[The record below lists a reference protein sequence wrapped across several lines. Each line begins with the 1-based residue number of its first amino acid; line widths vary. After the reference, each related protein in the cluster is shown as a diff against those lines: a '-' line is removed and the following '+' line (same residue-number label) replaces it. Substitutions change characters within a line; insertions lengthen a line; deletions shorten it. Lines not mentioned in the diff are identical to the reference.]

1 MPPRARLHVKSKT
14 ARSTIAAS
22 PEAAGPTTPP
32 PKATSTTSACSLKTV
47 DLKTLLALIGSPTSG
62 TKPTLVSRFRHDVAT
77 PRLTP
82 VLRRRA
88 PGSAVQRIVSVDMG
102 IRNLAYCVADVEIR
116 AARQKQSK
124 KKDKDKIPV
133 GPEVSL
139 SVVAWERIA
148 VQELAGTDGDDGVGG
163 EAAAQAEKESFLPA
177 ALSRIAYTLLTRKLL
192 PHAPGTLLIEQQRYR
207 SQGSS
212 AVQEWTY
219 RVNMLEGM
227 LWAVLETLKS
237 EEVKT
242 SRTRFASSSVI
253 DESATTSTTDSP
265 SFVPL
270 PSPHAV
276 SPQRVAKFWMTS
288 TPLGRALMAA
298 KQPRRGSA
306 RLKVDKRD
314 KISFLSA
321 WLARSSGSDAVAI
334 PSVADAVMDEEQSAL
349 GSFLDNDVDVSFETP
364 AATATRDA
372 FLDKM
377 VGKARGRRK
386 KKTVN
391 DAAKQQETSMDNCD
405 GDGTSLATTATA
417 AAVTG
422 DDERAQGQHQG
433 ASRPISQEPGEHQE
447 VTAGDVEAQQRHLGS
462 TRTDEAVQRQQQTDH
477 KHESGEESGGQEGTR
492 GTRAAGTN
500 IRQGQNQ
507 GQGHGQGQGRQE
519 HGRLERDPAHAL
531 AQPIAGGGGGQA
543 TTENA
548 TTTTSTAA
556 SITQEGDIGKLD
568 DLADCLLQAAAWARW
583 EANRRAVEGLM
594 EEDGDEDALKQ
605 FAAACA
611 RGVGEV

>member
-1 MPPRARLHVKSKT
+1 MPPRARLHVKPKT

-22 PEAAGPTTPP
+22 PEAAGPIPP
-32 PKATSTTSACSLKTV
+32 TPKATSTTSASSLKTV

-62 TKPTLVSRFRHDVAT
+62 TKPTLVSRFRHDVAA

-82 VLRRRA
+82 VFRQRA
-88 PGSAVQRIVSVDMG
+88 PGSVAHRIVSVDMG
-102 IRNLAYCVADVEIR
+102 IRNLAFCVADVEMR
-116 AARQKQSK
+116 APRQKQSK
-124 KKDKDKIPV
+124 SKDKDKDKMPV

-148 VQELAGTDGDDGVGG
+148 VQELAATDEDDVGG
-163 EAAAQAEKESFLPA
+163 GAAAAEKESFLPA

-192 PHAPGTLLIEQQRYR
+192 PYAPGTLLIEQQRYR

-242 SRTRFASSSVI
+242 SRTQLASSPVI
-253 DESATTSTTDSP
+253 DESATTSTTGSP
-265 SFVPL
+265 SFMPL

-298 KQPRRGSA
+298 KQPRKGSS
-306 RLKVDKRD
+306 RLKVEKRD

-334 PSVADAVMDEEQSAL
+334 PSVVDAVMDEEHIAL
-349 GSFLDNDVDVSFETP
+349 GSFLDNDVDVSFDTP

-386 KKTVN
+386 KKTAT
-391 DAAKQQETSMDNCD
+391 DIGKRRGTTSMDKSD
-405 GDGTSLATTATA
+405 GESTSLATTATA
-417 AAVTG
+417 AEVTG
-422 DDERAQGQHQG
+422 DDECAQGHYQG
-433 ASRPISQEPGEHQE
+433 ASRPISQEPGEPQQ
-447 VTAGDVEAQQRHLGS
+447 VTAGDVEAQQRHLAS
-462 TRTDEAVQRQQQTDH
+462 TGTEAVQRQQETDH
-477 KHESGEESGGQEGTR
+477 EHESGEESGGQEGAQKTR
-492 GTRAAGTN
+492 DAGAN
-500 IRQGQNQ
+500 IRQGQGQ
-507 GQGHGQGQGRQE
+507 GQSQGQGQGRRE
-519 HGRLERDPAHAL
+519 HGRLEHDPAHAL
-531 AQPIAGGGGGQA
+531 AQPGADGGGQA
-543 TTENA
+543 ITETAA
-548 TTTTSTAA
+548 TTSSTAA

-583 EANRRAVEGLM
+583 EGNRQAVEGLM
-594 EEDGDEDALKQ
+594 DEDGDEDALKQ